1 MLFNLIALLLFRH
14 IPSSGGSLHSTEDPH
29 LIDRI
34 SFYPPFSILPR
45 PLYYVVV
52 GAVDITQHI
61 PTEME
66 SQQASSRHS
75 RSQPALP
82 RDGPE
87 AAITLSQLQPSDQ
100 DTQRPQNSTL
110 LHTSQEDLDEYCF
123 QFLEND
129 VNFSPVTHD
138 VLLSDSSMEFGPSEP
153 THPPSS
159 PIEFD
164 VNVVSDE
171 DPDNV
176 LLLGSPGEYVEYI
189 VDDNIA
195 GGNIMEFSNPL
206 DEVTVTGPDSSNLYS
221 AAVSAGDEAEYF
233 MDIGEYLEL
242 NPGDGVDYMEVDPG
256 DISGLDDDSTMEF
269 EPGVIVGFD
278 NDDELVLVWIGNLL
292 AVLIFILCIRG
303 FFSAG
308 CG

>member
-138 VLLSDSSMEFGPSEP
+138 VLLSDSAMEFSPSEP

-195 GGNIMEFSNPL
+195 GGNIMDFSNPM
-206 DEVTVTGPDSSNLYS
+206 DEVTITGPDSSNLYS
-221 AAVSAGDEAEYF
+221 VAVSAGDEAEYF

>member
-1 MLFNLIALLLFRH
+1 M
-14 IPSSGGSLHSTEDPH
+14 
-29 LIDRI
+29 I
-34 SFYPPFSILPR
+34 SNMTLVPFSNTKIHMGL
-45 PLYYVVV
+45 
-52 GAVDITQHI
+52 
-61 PTEME
+61 EF
-66 SQQASSRHS
+66 
-75 RSQPALP
+75 
-82 RDGPE
+82 
-87 AAITLSQLQPSDQ
+87 QLIKGFC
-100 DTQRPQNSTL
+100 L
-110 LHTSQEDLDEYCF
+110 

-138 VLLSDSSMEFGPSEP
+138 VLLSDSAMEFSPSEP

-195 GGNIMEFSNPL
+195 GGNIMDFSNPL

-256 DISGLDDDSTMEF
+256 DEA
-269 EPGVIVGFD
+269 EA
-278 NDDELVLVWIGNLL
+278 
-292 AVLIFILCIRG
+292 AVLRVGVGRVAVSTSLLT
-303 FFSAG
+303 G
-308 CG
+308 C